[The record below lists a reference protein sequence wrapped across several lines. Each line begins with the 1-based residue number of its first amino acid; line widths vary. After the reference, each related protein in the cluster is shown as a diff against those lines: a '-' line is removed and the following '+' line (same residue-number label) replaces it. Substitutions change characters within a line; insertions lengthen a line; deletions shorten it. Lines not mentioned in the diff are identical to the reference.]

1 MAAKD
6 YLLAHVSITDIRKL
20 FMKHAGDPTSNQAP
34 DFEGQFCYD
43 STNNKMYV
51 AVGTTDTDW
60 ELITSS

>member
-1 MAAKD
+1 MAAKG
-6 YLLAHVSITDIRKL
+6 YLLANVSITDLRKL
-20 FMKHAGDPTSNQAP
+20 IAMHAGDPTSNITP

-51 AVGTTDTDW
+51 AVGTANTAW